1 MSENKDKKYDALV
14 DLARELYP
22 EDGHDQDACLVICTD
37 GGKMGVHAS
46 EGAEGK
52 LGAALLTVLR
62 RSPELADIVIQAAG
76 AVLNERVAQ
85 GIADKVKAAETGG
98 KRAKKAS

>member
-1 MSENKDKKYDALV
+1 MSENKEHKYDALV
-14 DLARELYP
+14 ALARQTYTEQ
-22 EDGHDQDACLVICTD
+22 EAQDACLLVCTD
-37 GGKMGVHAS
+37 GDYLGVHAT

-85 GIADKVKAAETGG
+85 GIADKVKAPETGG